1 MNSVYVKSEHVKFK
15 KIENELIIIPMDDKV
30 KTKKS
35 ELFHLEDPTSI
46 KIWEL
51 INGKNTLSQII
62 EEIYKLHNA
71 DKNKIKKDVVH
82 FISELEK
89 NSLVTK

>member
-1 MNSVYVKSEHVKFK
+1 MDSVYTKSGNVKYK
-15 KIENELIIIPMDDKV
+15 KIENELIIVPADDAV
-30 KTKKS
+30 KSKKP
-35 ELFHLEDPTSI
+35 ELFHLEDPVSI

-71 DKNKIKKDVVH
+71 DKNKIKNDVIRFV
-82 FISELEK
+82 SELEK
-89 NSLVTK
+89 NGLVTK